1 MTGCLNHI
9 KVLDFSRVF
18 AGPWAAQ
25 MLADFGADVIKVEH
39 VKGGDDVRRMG
50 VPHLGPDGAPTG
62 ETSSFLAM
70 NRESGWSRSIS
81 SIPRGRR
88 WQDG

>member
-1 MTGCLNHI
+1 MAAMLGHI

-50 VPHLGPDGAPTG
+50 MPPSP
-62 ETSSFLAM
+62 
-70 NRESGWSRSIS
+70 
-81 SIPRGRR
+81 P
-88 WQDG
+88 